1 MSRLIVV
8 SNRVSAPRDPAA
20 GSAGGLA
27 MALSAA
33 LRKYDG
39 LWFGWSGETVD
50 QWTGEVKIED
60 RAGVTVALVD
70 LEPHDVDEYYN
81 GYANKTLWP
90 LFHHR
95 TDLAQYERSYG
106 EGYERVNRRFAEV
119 LAPLI
124 QPDDMIWIHDYHM
137 IPMARDLRRLGVRN
151 RIGFF
156 LHTPWPTR
164 QLLVTLPHHRRLVE
178 SMFDFDLIGFHT
190 QEWSDLF
197 TDYVVSEARG
207 ELFGD
212 GGLECFGRRVQT
224 GVFPIGID
232 VDGFLAARDSTLG
245 ARTYDRMA
253 ASAAFR
259 KMIVGVD
266 RLDYSKGLE
275 ERLLGYEQFLHD
287 NPAMRGEVFLLQVTP
302 ISRDDVDSYQDIR
315 ARLDALAGRINGAF
329 GDMDWQPI
337 RYLNRTYRRDQLA
350 GIYRAARV
358 GLVTPLR
365 DGMNLV
371 AKEYVCAQNPD
382 DPGVLILSR
391 FAGAAEQMGEA
402 LLVNPFSRE
411 ELSDAIHKA
420 LTMPLDER
428 IRKWEALMQVVRDKQ
443 DFGLT
448 LATWGV
454 KPGPYLVLPFLGPS
468 TLRDT
473 VALPADWWGHPM
485 DSIHPVS
492 HRNTLL
498 GLRLVNTRANLLNA
512 TDALDAASLDRY
524 ALMRDLYLKLRDPA
538 SRQQNDDNAGR
549 VESFDD

>member
-8 SNRVSAPRDPAA
+8 SNRVSAPKDPAA

-39 LWFGWSGETVD
+39 LWFGWSGETVE
-50 QWTGEVKIED
+50 TFKPEAKFED

-70 LEPHDVDEYYN
+70 LEAQDVDEYYN

-95 TDLAQYERSYG
+95 VDLTAYERSFG
-106 EGYERVNRRFAEV
+106 EGYERTNARFAEV

-124 QPDDMIWIHDYHM
+124 EPDDLIWIHDYHM
-137 IPMARDLRRLGVRN
+137 IPLARDLRRLGVTN

-156 LHTPWPTR
+156 LHTPWPAR
-164 QLLVTLPHHRRLVE
+164 QLLVTLPYHRRLVE
-178 SMFDFDLIGFHT
+178 SLFDFDLIGFHT
-190 QEWSDLF
+190 REWMDLF
-197 TDYVVSEARG
+197 TDYVVSEAKGDVTG
-207 ELFGD
+207 EN
-212 GGLECFGRRVQT
+212 GLECFGRQVQV

-232 VDGFLAARDSTLG
+232 VDGFLEARNSTLG

-253 ASAAFR
+253 ASAVFR
-259 KMIVGVD
+259 SMIVGVD

-275 ERLLGYEQFLHD
+275 QRLLGYEQFLHN
-287 NPAMRGEVFLLQVTP
+287 NPSMRGDVFLLQVTP
-302 ISRDDVDSYQDIR
+302 ISRDDVDTYQDIR
-315 ARLDALAGRINGAF
+315 GRLDALAGRINGEFA
-329 GDMDWQPI
+329 DMDWQPI

-371 AKEYVCAQNPD
+371 AKEYVAAQNPE

-411 ELSDAIHKA
+411 ELSDAIKNA
-420 LTMPLDER
+420 LTMPLAER
-428 IRKWEALMQVVRDKQ
+428 IRKWEALMKVVRDTDVSIWRD
-443 DFGLT
+443 DFVQALMS
-448 LATWGV
+448 APRV
-454 KPGPYLVLPFLGPS
+454 KELPVF
-468 TLRDT
+468 
-473 VALPADWWGHPM
+473 
-485 DSIHPVS
+485 
-492 HRNTLL
+492 
-498 GLRLVNTRANLLNA
+498 
-512 TDALDAASLDRY
+512 DAA
-524 ALMRDLYLKLRDPA
+524 
-538 SRQQNDDNAGR
+538 
-549 VESFDD
+549 

>member
-8 SNRVSAPRDPAA
+8 SNRVSAPVDPAA

-33 LRKYDG
+33 LKTYDG
-39 LWFGWSGETVD
+39 LWFGWSGETVETF
-50 QWTGEVKIED
+50 TGELKHQD
-60 RAGVTVALVD
+60 RAGVQVALVD
-70 LEPHDVDEYYN
+70 LEAQDVEEYYN

-95 TDLAQYERSYG
+95 VDLSAYERSYG
-106 EGYERVNRRFAEV
+106 EGYERTNRRFAEV

-124 QPDDMIWIHDYHM
+124 QPDDVIWVHDYHM
-137 IPMARDLRRLGVRN
+137 IPLARDLRRLGVTN

-156 LHTPWPTR
+156 LHTPWPAR

-178 SMFDFDLIGFHT
+178 SMFAYDLVGFHT
-190 QEWSDLF
+190 EEWLDLF
-197 TDYVVSEARG
+197 RDYVVSEARG
-207 ELFGD
+207 ELDGQ

-224 GVFPIGID
+224 GIFPIGID
-232 VDGFLAARDSTLG
+232 VDGFVKARDSGGGL
-245 ARTYDRMA
+245 RTYDRMA
-253 ASAAFR
+253 ASSAFR
-259 KMIVGVD
+259 SMIVGVD

-275 ERLLGYEQFLHD
+275 QRLLGYEQFLHD
-287 NPAMRGEVFLLQVTP
+287 HADQRGKVFLLQVTP
-302 ISRDDVDSYQDIR
+302 ISRDEVDAYQDIR
-315 ARLDALAGRINGAF
+315 ARLDALAGRINGEY

-371 AKEYVCAQNPD
+371 AKEYVAAQNPD

-420 LTMPLDER
+420 LTLPLAER
-428 IRKWEALMQVVRDKQ
+428 RRKWEALMQVVRDT
-443 DFGLT
+443 DVAG
-448 LATWGV
+448 W
-454 KPGPYLVLPFLGPS
+454 
-468 TLRDT
+468 RDAF
-473 VALPADWWGHPM
+473 VRALKAAPISGNNAPA
-485 DSIHPVS
+485 
-492 HRNTLL
+492 
-498 GLRLVNTRANLLNA
+498 NA
-512 TDALDAASLDRY
+512 A
-524 ALMRDLYLKLRDPA
+524 
-538 SRQQNDDNAGR
+538 
-549 VESFDD
+549 

>member
-1 MSRLIVV
+1 
-8 SNRVSAPRDPAA
+8 
-20 GSAGGLA
+20 

-39 LWFGWSGETVD
+39 LWFGWSGETVETF
-50 QWTGEVKIED
+50 TGEMKVED
-60 RAGVTVALVD
+60 RAGVTVGLVD
-70 LEPHDVDEYYN
+70 LEPQDVDEYYN

-95 TDLAQYERSYG
+95 IDLAQYERSYG

-119 LAPLI
+119 LAPVI
-124 QPDDMIWIHDYHM
+124 EPDDIIWIHDYHM

-156 LHTPWPTR
+156 LHTPWPAR

-197 TDYVVSEARG
+197 TDYVVSEAQG
-207 ELFGD
+207 ELFGH

-232 VDGFLAARDSTLG
+232 VDGFLAARNSTLG

-253 ASAAFR
+253 ASSAFR
-259 KMIVGVD
+259 AMIVGVD

-287 NPAMRGEVFLLQVTP
+287 NASMRGEVFLLQVTP
-302 ISRDDVDSYQDIR
+302 ISRDDVDSYQDLR
-315 ARLDALAGRINGAF
+315 ARLDSLAGRVNGAF

-371 AKEYVCAQNPD
+371 AKEYVASQNPE

-402 LLVNPFSRE
+402 LLVNPYSRE
-411 ELSDAIHKA
+411 ELSDAIQKA
-420 LTMPLDER
+420 LTMPLAER
-428 IRKWEALMQVVRDKQ
+428 IRKWEALMQVVRDTDVGIWRDAFVKA
-443 DFGLT
+443 L
-448 LATWGV
+448 LAVEGEPETAQWAG
-454 KPGPYLVLPFLGPS
+454 
-468 TLRDT
+468 
-473 VALPADWWGHPM
+473 
-485 DSIHPVS
+485 
-492 HRNTLL
+492 
-498 GLRLVNTRANLLNA
+498 
-512 TDALDAASLDRY
+512 AA
-524 ALMRDLYLKLRDPA
+524 
-538 SRQQNDDNAGR
+538 
-549 VESFDD
+549 

>member
-8 SNRVSAPRDPAA
+8 SNRVSAPRDPAE

-39 LWFGWSGETVD
+39 LWFGWSGETVE
-50 QWTGEVKIED
+50 TFVPRAKIED

-70 LEPHDVDEYYN
+70 LEAQDVDEYYN

-95 TDLAQYERSYG
+95 VDLTAYERSYG

-119 LAPLI
+119 LAPMI
-124 QPDDMIWIHDYHM
+124 RPGDMVWVHDYHL
-137 IPMARDLRRLGVRN
+137 IPLARDLRRLGVTN

-156 LHTPWPTR
+156 LHTPWPVR

-178 SMFDFDLIGFHT
+178 SLFDYDLVGFQT
-190 QEWSDLF
+190 REWLDLF
-197 TDYVVSEARG
+197 RDYVASEPSMHGR
-207 ELFGD
+207 LLPND
-212 GGLECFGRRVQT
+212 GLQAFDRTLQT

-232 VDGFLAARDSTLG
+232 VESFLKARNSALG
-245 ARTYDRMA
+245 TRTYDRMA

-259 KMIVGVD
+259 SMIVGVD

-275 ERLLGYEQFLHD
+275 ERLAGFEQFLFD
-287 NPAMRGEVFLLQVTP
+287 NPARRGEVFLLQVTP
-302 ISRDDVDSYQDIR
+302 ISRDDVDTYQDIR
-315 ARLDALAGRINGAF
+315 ARLDALAGRINGEFA
-329 GDMDWQPI
+329 DMDWQPI

-350 GIYRAARV
+350 GIYRAGRV

-371 AKEYVCAQNPD
+371 AKEYVAAQNPD
-382 DPGVLILSR
+382 DPGVLVLSR

-411 ELSDAIHKA
+411 EIADAIRRA
-420 LTMPLDER
+420 LSMSLAER
-428 IRKWEALMQVVRDKQ
+428 RRKWEAQMQVVCDTDVGQWRD
-443 DFGLT
+443 DFVAT
-448 LATWGV
+448 LAAV
-454 KPGPYLVLPFLGPS
+454 ARPA
-468 TLRDT
+468 RD
-473 VALPADWWGHPM
+473 G
-485 DSIHPVS
+485 
-492 HRNTLL
+492 
-498 GLRLVNTRANLLNA
+498 TRIL
-512 TDALDAASLDRY
+512 AA
-524 ALMRDLYLKLRDPA
+524 
-538 SRQQNDDNAGR
+538 
-549 VESFDD
+549 

>member
-8 SNRVSAPRDPAA
+8 SNRVSAPTDPAA

-39 LWFGWSGETVD
+39 LWFGWSGETVEH
-50 QWTGEVKIED
+50 WTGEMKIED
-60 RAGVTVALVD
+60 RAGVTVGLVD
-70 LEPHDVDEYYN
+70 LEAQDVDEYYN

-95 TDLAQYERSYG
+95 IDLAQYERSYG

-124 QPDDMIWIHDYHM
+124 QPDDIIWVHDYHM
-137 IPMARDLRRLGVRN
+137 IPMARDLRRLGIRN

-156 LHTPWPTR
+156 LHTPWPAR

-190 QEWSDLF
+190 REWSDLF
-197 TDYVVSEARG
+197 TDYVVSEAQG
-207 ELFGD
+207 ELFGH

-232 VDGFLAARDSTLG
+232 VDGFLAARNSTLG
-245 ARTYDRMA
+245 TRTYDRMA

-259 KMIVGVD
+259 SMIVGVD

-275 ERLLGYEQFLHD
+275 ERLVGYERLLRA
-287 NPAMRGEVFLLQVTP
+287 NASMRGEVFLLRGTP
-302 ISRDDVDSYQDIR
+302 ISRDDVDSYQEIR
-315 ARLDALAGRINGAF
+315 ARLDVLAGRINGAF
-329 GDMDWQPI
+329 GDMAGQQI

-371 AKEYVCAQNPD
+371 AKEYVAAQNPD

-402 LLVNPFSRE
+402 LLVNPYSRE
-411 ELSDAIHKA
+411 ELSDAIQKA
-420 LTMPLDER
+420 LTMPKAER
-428 IRKWEALMQVVRDKQ
+428 IRKWQALMEVVR
-443 DFGLT
+443 
-448 LATWGV
+448 
-454 KPGPYLVLPFLGPS
+454 
-468 TLRDT
+468 
-473 VALPADWWGHPM
+473 
-485 DSIHPVS
+485 
-492 HRNTLL
+492 
-498 GLRLVNTRANLLNA
+498 A
-512 TDALDAASLDRY
+512 TDVGIWRDDFVRALRSDEATTQSTQWAGAA
-524 ALMRDLYLKLRDPA
+524 
-538 SRQQNDDNAGR
+538 
-549 VESFDD
+549 

>member
-1 MSRLIVV
+1 
-8 SNRVSAPRDPAA
+8 
-20 GSAGGLA
+20 

-39 LWFGWSGETVD
+39 LWFGWSGETID
-50 QWTGEVKIED
+50 HYTGEVKIED
-60 RAGVTVALVD
+60 RAGVTVGLVD
-70 LEPHDVDEYYN
+70 LEAQDVDEYYN

-95 TDLAQYERSYG
+95 IDLAQYERSYG

-137 IPMARDLRRLGVRN
+137 IPMARDLRRLGIRN

-156 LHTPWPTR
+156 LHTPWPAR

-197 TDYVVSEARG
+197 TDYVVSEAQG
-207 ELFGD
+207 ELDGT
-212 GGLECFGRRVQT
+212 GGLECFGRKVQT

-232 VDGFLAARDSTLG
+232 VDGFLAARNSTLG

-253 ASAAFR
+253 ASSAFR
-259 KMIVGVD
+259 SMMVGVD

-275 ERLLGYEQFLHD
+275 ERLLGYEQFLQD
-287 NPAMRGEVFLLQVTP
+287 NASMRGEVFLLQVTP

-371 AKEYVCAQNPD
+371 AKEYVCAQNPE

-402 LLVNPFSRE
+402 LLVNPYSRE
-411 ELSDAIHKA
+411 ELSDAIQKA
-420 LTMPLDER
+420 LTMPQAER
-428 IRKWEALMQVVRDKQ
+428 IRKWEALMEVVR
-443 DFGLT
+443 
-448 LATWGV
+448 
-454 KPGPYLVLPFLGPS
+454 
-468 TLRDT
+468 
-473 VALPADWWGHPM
+473 
-485 DSIHPVS
+485 
-492 HRNTLL
+492 
-498 GLRLVNTRANLLNA
+498 A
-512 TDALDAASLDRY
+512 TDVGIWRDDFVRALSADDTTAQSTQWAGAA
-524 ALMRDLYLKLRDPA
+524 
-538 SRQQNDDNAGR
+538 
-549 VESFDD
+549 

>member
-39 LWFGWSGETVD
+39 LWFGWSGETVE
-50 QWTGEVKIED
+50 QFTGELNIED
-60 RAGVTVALVD
+60 RAGVTVATVD
-70 LEPHDVDEYYN
+70 LEPQDVDEYYN

-95 TDLAQYERSYG
+95 VDLTAYERSYG
-106 EGYERVNRRFAEV
+106 EGYERTNRRFAEV
-119 LAPLI
+119 LQPLI
-124 QPDDMIWIHDYHM
+124 QPDDIIWIHDYHM
-137 IPMARDLRRLGVRN
+137 IPMARDLRRLGVKN

-156 LHTPWPTR
+156 LHTPWPAR

-178 SMFDFDLIGFHT
+178 AMFHFDLIGFHT
-190 QEWSDLF
+190 DEWLGLF
-197 TDYVVSEARG
+197 ERYVEVEARG
-207 ELFGD
+207 RVSSD
-212 GGLECFGRRVQT
+212 HVLEAFGRRVQC

-232 VDGFLAARDSTLG
+232 VDGFLEARDSVLG
-245 ARTYDRMA
+245 RKTYDRMA

-259 KMIVGVD
+259 SMIVGVD

-275 ERLLGYEQFLHD
+275 QRMLGFEQFLED

-302 ISRDDVDSYQDIR
+302 ISRDDVDTYQDIR
-315 ARLDALAGRINGAF
+315 GRLDALAGRINGAYA
-329 GDMDWQPI
+329 DMDWQPI
-337 RYLNRTYRRDQLA
+337 RYLNRTFRRDQLA
-350 GIYRAARV
+350 GLYRAAKV

-371 AKEYVCAQNPD
+371 AKEYVAAQNPE

-411 ELSDAIHKA
+411 ELSEAVKTA
-420 LTMPLDER
+420 LTMPLEER
-428 IRKWEALMQVVRDKQ
+428 IRKWTALMQVVQ
-443 DFGLT
+443 
-448 LATWGV
+448 
-454 KPGPYLVLPFLGPS
+454 
-468 TLRDT
+468 
-473 VALPADWWGHPM
+473 
-485 DSIHPVS
+485 
-492 HRNTLL
+492 
-498 GLRLVNTRANLLNA
+498 A
-512 TDALDAASLDRY
+512 TDVSVWRDSYVGALKQVAIRADDDRVADAVA
-524 ALMRDLYLKLRDPA
+524 PA
-538 SRQQNDDNAGR
+538 A
-549 VESFDD
+549 

>member
-1 MSRLIVV
+1 
-8 SNRVSAPRDPAA
+8 
-20 GSAGGLA
+20 

-33 LRKYDG
+33 LRKYEG
-39 LWFGWSGETVD
+39 LWFGWSGETVE
-50 QWTGEVKIED
+50 TFVPEAKIED

-70 LEPHDVDEYYN
+70 LEAQDVEEYYN

-95 TDLAQYERSYG
+95 VDLTEYERSYG
-106 EGYERVNRRFAEV
+106 EGYERTNARFAEV

-124 QPDDMIWIHDYHM
+124 RPDDVIWIHDYHM
-137 IPMARDLRRLGVRN
+137 IPLARDLRRRGLRN

-156 LHTPWPTR
+156 LHTPWPAR

-178 SMFDFDLIGFHT
+178 SMFDYDLIGFHT
-190 QEWSDLF
+190 REWLDLF
-197 TDYVVSEARG
+197 RDYVASEPSVNGR
-207 ELFGD
+207 LLPND
-212 GGLECFGRRVQT
+212 GLEAFGKTVQT

-232 VDGFLAARDSTLG
+232 VDGFLAARNSTLG
-245 ARTYDRMA
+245 TRTYDRMA

-259 KMIVGVD
+259 SMIVGVD

-275 ERLLGYEQFLHD
+275 QRLLGYEQFLAD
-287 NPAMRGEVFLLQVTP
+287 NPDMRGEVFLLQVTP
-302 ISRDDVDSYQDIR
+302 ISRDEVDAYQDIR
-315 ARLDALAGRINGAF
+315 ARLDALAGRINGEYA
-329 GDMDWQPI
+329 DMDWQPI

-371 AKEYVCAQNPD
+371 AKEYVAAQNPD

-411 ELSDAIHKA
+411 ELSDAIKRA

-428 IRKWEALMQVVRDKQ
+428 KRKWAALMQVVRDTDVAIWRD
-443 DFGLT
+443 DFV
-448 LATWGV
+448 AC
-454 KPGPYLVLPFLGPS
+454 
-468 TLRDT
+468 LRAVDR
-473 VALPADWWGHPM
+473 PANGDG
-485 DSIHPVS
+485 SAA
-492 HRNTLL
+492 
-498 GLRLVNTRANLLNA
+498 RAA
-512 TDALDAASLDRY
+512 
-524 ALMRDLYLKLRDPA
+524 
-538 SRQQNDDNAGR
+538 
-549 VESFDD
+549 

>member
-8 SNRVSAPRDPAA
+8 SNRVSAPKDPAA

-39 LWFGWSGETVD
+39 LWFGWSGETVE
-50 QWTGEVKIED
+50 TFKPEAKFED

-70 LEPHDVDEYYN
+70 LEAQDVDEYYN

-95 TDLAQYERSYG
+95 VDLTAYERSFG
-106 EGYERVNRRFAEV
+106 EGYERTNARFAEV

-124 QPDDMIWIHDYHM
+124 EPDDLIWIHDYHM
-137 IPMARDLRRLGVRN
+137 IPLARDLRRLGVTN

-156 LHTPWPTR
+156 LHTPWPAR
-164 QLLVTLPHHRRLVE
+164 QLLVTLPYHRRLVE
-178 SMFDFDLIGFHT
+178 SLFDFDLIGFHT
-190 QEWSDLF
+190 REWMDLF
-197 TDYVVSEARG
+197 TDYVVSEAKGDVTG
-207 ELFGD
+207 EN
-212 GGLECFGRRVQT
+212 GLECFGRQVQV

-232 VDGFLAARDSTLG
+232 VDGFLEARNSTLG

-253 ASAAFR
+253 ASAVFR
-259 KMIVGVD
+259 SMIVGVD

-275 ERLLGYEQFLHD
+275 QRLVGYEEFLHK
-287 NPAMRGEVFLLQVTP
+287 NPSMRGDVFLLQVTP
-302 ISRDDVDSYQDIR
+302 ISRDDVDTYQDIR
-315 ARLDALAGRINGAF
+315 GRLDALAGRINGEFA
-329 GDMDWQPI
+329 DMDWQPI

-371 AKEYVCAQNPD
+371 AKEYVAAQNPE

-411 ELSDAIHKA
+411 ELSDAIKNA
-420 LTMPLDER
+420 LTMPLAER
-428 IRKWEALMQVVRDKQ
+428 IRKWEALMKVVRDTDVSIWRD
-443 DFGLT
+443 DFVQALMS
-448 LATWGV
+448 APRV
-454 KPGPYLVLPFLGPS
+454 KELPVF
-468 TLRDT
+468 
-473 VALPADWWGHPM
+473 
-485 DSIHPVS
+485 
-492 HRNTLL
+492 
-498 GLRLVNTRANLLNA
+498 
-512 TDALDAASLDRY
+512 DAA
-524 ALMRDLYLKLRDPA
+524 
-538 SRQQNDDNAGR
+538 
-549 VESFDD
+549 

>member
-8 SNRVSAPRDPAA
+8 SNRVSAPKDPAA

-39 LWFGWSGETVD
+39 LWFGWSGETVE
-50 QWTGEVKIED
+50 TFKPEAKFED

-70 LEPHDVDEYYN
+70 LEAQDVDEYYN

-95 TDLAQYERSYG
+95 VDLTAYERSFG
-106 EGYERVNRRFAEV
+106 EGYERTNARFAEV

-124 QPDDMIWIHDYHM
+124 EPDDLIWIHDYHM
-137 IPMARDLRRLGVRN
+137 IPLARDLRRLGVTN

-156 LHTPWPTR
+156 LHTPWPAR
-164 QLLVTLPHHRRLVE
+164 QLLVTLPYHRRLVE
-178 SMFDFDLIGFHT
+178 SLFDFDLIGFHT
-190 QEWSDLF
+190 REWMDLF
-197 TDYVVSEARG
+197 TDYVVSEAKGDVTG
-207 ELFGD
+207 EN
-212 GGLECFGRRVQT
+212 GLECFGRQVQV

-232 VDGFLAARDSTLG
+232 VDGFLEARNSTLG

-253 ASAAFR
+253 ASAVFR
-259 KMIVGVD
+259 SMIVGVD

-275 ERLLGYEQFLHD
+275 QRLLGYEQFLHN
-287 NPAMRGEVFLLQVTP
+287 NPSMRGDVFLLQVTP
-302 ISRDDVDSYQDIR
+302 ISRDDVDTYQDIR
-315 ARLDALAGRINGAF
+315 GRLDALAGRINGEFA
-329 GDMDWQPI
+329 DMDWQPI

-371 AKEYVCAQNPD
+371 AKEYVAAQNPE

-411 ELSDAIHKA
+411 ELSDAIKNA
-420 LTMPLDER
+420 LTMPLAER
-428 IRKWEALMQVVRDKQ
+428 MRKWEALMKVVRDTDVSIWRD
-443 DFGLT
+443 DFVQALMS
-448 LATWGV
+448 APRI
-454 KPGPYLVLPFLGPS
+454 KELPVF
-468 TLRDT
+468 
-473 VALPADWWGHPM
+473 
-485 DSIHPVS
+485 
-492 HRNTLL
+492 
-498 GLRLVNTRANLLNA
+498 
-512 TDALDAASLDRY
+512 DAA
-524 ALMRDLYLKLRDPA
+524 
-538 SRQQNDDNAGR
+538 
-549 VESFDD
+549 